1 VLSDFAVS
9 YLGKTA
15 STPKKDQKTMNT
27 IRCFLLGAIVVI
39 SSSML
44 ALGGEM
50 QVPGRSDPAATPTP
64 AALTSASPTN
74 APTKP
79 TSSEEIQ
86 IEWQDATTMLMEILL
101 TIF

>member
-1 VLSDFAVS
+1 ML
-9 YLGKTA
+9 
-15 STPKKDQKTMNT
+15 
-27 IRCFLLGAIVVI
+27 

-50 QVPGRSDPAATPTP
+50 QVPGKSDPAPTPTP

-74 APTKP
+74 APTQP
-79 TSSEEIQ
+79 TSEEIQ
-86 IEWQDATTMLMEILL
+86 IEWQDVTTMLVEILL

>member
-1 VLSDFAVS
+1 
-9 YLGKTA
+9 
-15 STPKKDQKTMNT
+15 MNT
-27 IRCFLLGAIVVI
+27 IRCFFLGAIVVI

-50 QVPGRSDPAATPTP
+50 QVPGKSDPAPTPTP

-74 APTKP
+74 APTQP

-86 IEWQDATTMLMEILL
+86 IEWQDATTMLVEILL